1 VILIALGANLRRDDG
16 SAPAETIRDAA
27 DLIGRIDGLRPV
39 ALSRL
44 WDSAPVPASAQPRFI
59 NAVLRAEG
67 APEPEALLAALHALE
82 ARFGRVRAE
91 VNAARTLDLDLLDL
105 NGLVRAAPPPVLPH
119 PRLGQRAFVL
129 APLAE
134 VAPLWRHPVSGE
146 TVSALLAAL
155 PAADREACTPL
166 SNGRNLAWRGPTG

>member
-1 VILIALGANLRRDDG
+1 M
-16 SAPAETIRDAA
+16 PAETIRMAA
-27 DLIGRIDGLRPV
+27 GLIGGMAGLRLV

-44 WDSAPVPASAQPRFI
+44 WDSAPVPASAQPRFV

-67 APEPEALLAALHALE
+67 TPEPEALLAALHALE

-119 PRLGQRAFVL
+119 PRLGERAFVL
-129 APLAE
+129 APLAD
-134 VAPLWRHPVSGE
+134 VAPLWRHPVSGA
-146 TVSALLAAL
+146 TVEALLAAL
-155 PAADREACTPL
+155 PADVRKACTPL
-166 SNGRNLAWRGPTG
+166 SPG